1 MRRWIFAMALV
12 GALSAAGERS
22 ASAQTVL
29 SRSVFGN
36 GGAPTSGVTMAC
48 NSTIGQNAIG
58 LSLAPSMYVCHGF
71 WCGGLLGVSGVD
83 DNPVGAGPG
92 ASEFAFGLPAPNP
105 TRGMASFELSL
116 PAAGLVR
123 LLVIDVTGRLVSV
136 AQEGR
141 MEAGRHSISWSG
153 RDADGQALA
162 RGVYYARLEVDGQV
176 AGRRSIVLVR

>member
-1 MRRWIFAMALV
+1 MQRWIFAIALV

-58 LSLAPSMYVCHGF
+58 LSLAPSMRLPR
-71 WCGGLLGVSGVD
+71 LLVRRLSQVSRSTC
-83 DNPVGAGPG
+83 PAGPARRG
-92 ASEFAFGLPAPNP
+92 FYLPPNP
-105 TRGMASFELSL
+105 TRAWPSSGVA
-116 PAAGLVR
+116 AAGEVR
-123 LLVIDVTGRLVSV
+123 HSCDVTGRLVSV